1 MNFRLDDSARVFVS
15 VLLFAAA
22 CRGDD
27 PGDGTGGSTTS
38 PLTTTGDEATSTGP
52 DVPTTE
58 PVDPST
64 TSTTEP
70 LTTTDPSTSTTDA
83 TNGFITTQSTTDDPT
98 NTEPQPNG
106 SPCGD
111 DAECV
116 SMHCYSPPIAMG
128 MGVCSECEADQDCVD
143 AGTGISCT
151 ADLASM
157 QAACAP
163 GELGNNCESQAAC
176 MDGLFCEP
184 VIDGLMGFLPN
195 SCSACA
201 DSGDCDNG
209 QLCSPVLDQM
219 SFSGQ
224 KECVDPGSVPNDA
237 LCPDDDVEGDAAC
250 MSGHCGE
257 VDVMGFLKIP
267 VCGECEADTDCAM
280 GQTCTPGAFGGTGV
294 TGATCG

>member
-64 TSTTEP
+64 TTTTEP
-70 LTTTDPSTSTTDA
+70 LTTTDPSSSTTDN

-128 MGVCSECEADQDCVD
+128 MGVCSECESDQDCVD

-163 GELGNNCESQAAC
+163 GELGNNCESQDAC

-195 SCSACA
+195 SCSECA
-201 DSGDCDNG
+201 TSGDCDMG
-209 QLCSPVLDQM
+209 QLCVPVLDQM

-224 KECVDPGSVPNDA
+224 KECADPGSVPNDA
-237 LCPDDDVEGDAAC
+237 LCPEDADEGDAAC
-250 MSGHCGE
+250 MSGHCGD
-257 VDVMGFLKIP
+257 VDVMGFLQLP
-267 VCGECEADTDCAM
+267 VCGECEADSDCAM
-280 GQTCTPGAFGGTGV
+280 GQTCTPGAFGGMGV

>member
-1 MNFRLDDSARVFVS
+1 MMFKLDRGLFLLISALSF
-15 VLLFAAA
+15 AA

-27 PGDGTGGSTTS
+27 GDTSASSSSSGAGTDSNSSTGEGTPTTTGATDGTSGSGSGEGT
-38 PLTTTGDEATSTGP
+38 TTTGDT
-52 DVPTTE
+52 PTT
-58 PVDPST
+58 
-64 TSTTEP
+64 
-70 LTTTDPSTSTTDA
+70 
-83 TNGFITTQSTTDDPT
+83 TNNSAGFITTATDSSGDT
-98 NTEPQPNG
+98 NTGPLPNG
-106 SPCGD
+106 SQCASD
-111 DAECV
+111 DDCE
-116 SMHCYSPPIAMG
+116 SMNCFSTLGG
-128 MGVCSECEADQDCVD
+128 MVAFCADCNEDQDCVD

-163 GELGNNCESQAAC
+163 GELGNNCETQAAC

-224 KECVDPGSVPNDA
+224 KECVDPGSVPNDS
-237 LCPDDDVEGDAAC
+237 LCPDDQAEGDAAC

-280 GQTCTPGAFGGTGV
+280 GETCMPGAFGGTGV